1 MMKPGDLVRMN
12 YTMWW
17 KCKGSGGQRQFTESP
32 AMLLELIGKTQLLI
46 LTHEGR
52 RRKVL
57 AENYELV

>member
-1 MMKPGDLVRMN
+1 M
-12 YTMWW
+12 
-17 KCKGSGGQRQFTESP
+17 QFTESP
-32 AMLLELIGKTQLLI
+32 AVLLELIGKTQLLI